1 MEGRTLTAPVSFH
14 GMARL
19 ARKNIEMLVPLIFLA
34 SLLLLVIKV
43 PPAIIDVFVIGSIVT
58 AVLIAVLTMYI
69 REPLDFSIFP
79 TVILLTAVYRLF
91 LNVATTRAILTEANA
106 GHVIGT
112 FADYVVSGNYVV
124 GFAVFSVIVIIN
136 FVVITF
142 GAQRIGE
149 VAARFTLDAL
159 PGKQIAIDA
168 DLNAGII
175 DEVQARTRRKRLE
188 DEADYFGAMDGAS
201 RFVQRDA
208 LAGII
213 IIFVNLLMGLI
224 VGMVQMGMPWNEALT
239 TFSRL
244 TIGDG
249 LVASLP
255 ALLISTATGIMVTKS
270 AAEETVGESVIAQM
284 FAEARALWIAGG
296 FLFIFSLVPGMPK
309 VILWPAAAT
318 LVYLGWRVATTERVK
333 LRDEAAKAPPAGPV
347 ESADERKKRELEDLL
362 AVDQLELEIGY
373 GLIPLVDSE
382 QQGDLL
388 ERVNNIRRQIASEMG
403 FIVPPMR
410 IRDNIQLA
418 PGEYIIKVKGSEVAR
433 SELQIDRYLA
443 MNPSNPDAHIDGIK
457 TSEPAFGI
465 QAYWIATSDR
475 ARAEAIGFTVVDA
488 STVLATHLTEIVRGN
503 AAELMD
509 RQSVKSLLDS
519 VKERFPAII
528 DDLIPS
534 KMSVAQ
540 VHKVLQYLLRERV
553 SIRNLQVICEALG
566 DYAAEIRDPEIL
578 TEFVRQ
584 TLARQISAQY
594 VATDGSL
601 LVSTLD
607 PTVEERISA
616 SLQQTPSG
624 TIPVLENNYSRRLME
639 NVGKQIERMLQAGSP
654 PVFLVSPRVRPYFRK
669 LMDRTFTAVVVLSYS
684 EVTRDV
690 KLKTVGFV
698 EAPGAS

>member
-1 MEGRTLTAPVSFH
+1 
-14 GMARL
+14 
-19 ARKNIEMLVPLIFLA
+19 
-34 SLLLLVIKV
+34 
-43 PPAIIDVFVIGSIVT
+43 
-58 AVLIAVLTMYI
+58 
-69 REPLDFSIFP
+69 
-79 TVILLTAVYRLF
+79 
-91 LNVATTRAILTEANA
+91 
-106 GHVIGT
+106 
-112 FADYVVSGNYVV
+112 
-124 GFAVFSVIVIIN
+124 
-136 FVVITF
+136 
-142 GAQRIGE
+142 
-149 VAARFTLDAL
+149 
-159 PGKQIAIDA
+159 
-168 DLNAGII
+168 
-175 DEVQARTRRKRLE
+175 
-188 DEADYFGAMDGAS
+188 
-201 RFVQRDA
+201 
-208 LAGII
+208 
-213 IIFVNLLMGLI
+213 
-224 VGMVQMGMPWNEALT
+224 
-239 TFSRL
+239 
-244 TIGDG
+244 
-249 LVASLP
+249 
-255 ALLISTATGIMVTKS
+255 
-270 AAEETVGESVIAQM
+270 
-284 FAEARALWIAGG
+284 
-296 FLFIFSLVPGMPK
+296 
-309 VILWPAAAT
+309 
-318 LVYLGWRVATTERVK
+318 
-333 LRDEAAKAPPAGPV
+333 
-347 ESADERKKRELEDLL
+347 
-362 AVDQLELEIGY
+362 
-373 GLIPLVDSE
+373 
-382 QQGDLL
+382 
-388 ERVNNIRRQIASEMG
+388 
-403 FIVPPMR
+403 VPPMR

-684 EVTRDV
+684 ELTRDV